1 MKNQITKSI
10 IAICMMLCTQ
20 WLPAQTVEISR
31 PEKIIGCEEVPAS
44 LLAPNGKLAHANNP
58 MYYNSTTIGNKMD
71 LTPKLDW
78 PLKMSDE
85 YKDLSGV
92 YSYFYISNYLDL
104 DPDTTVKED
113 WYCFTNDYARNYE
126 GHNGA
131 DICPYPYGW
140 QMMDDESV
148 DVIAAADG
156 VIGAIFDGN
165 TFDRNCSKPHTFII
179 NDTLDNTGY
188 LGNYV
193 RIDHAGGLTTL
204 YGHLKHGTLTDL
216 NVGDSVKSGDY
227 LGKIGSSGNSTGP
240 HLHFQVMW
248 YGSLV
253 EPWKGNEDVGEPN
266 CNFTYYQSLWNNQIP
281 YYNTQLIR
289 VATHFGAPTETSCTN
304 YEAGSNETETLVN
317 HFSSFQIAKIGVS
330 IRNIFAGMP
339 INVDIFTSTGVLKN
353 SMSYTPLVFDEIAT
367 YYFDQ
372 SLLSY
377 ATGTYRV
384 RVTFDGKTYDHYFT
398 VNCSGDL
405 IYSAAQSGHKGF
417 ISGGSITST
426 STISG
431 TSANE
436 ILYEAE
442 TFVKLNV
449 GFQAAM
455 NCEFKARLDDCT
467 LGGVKE
473 EPEPIKSSDSRLTVY
488 PNPTFGE
495 FSLLYEGTSE
505 NDALVNIFDLTGR
518 LITQYTFSSNQG
530 NVNHT
535 FDLSEQA
542 KGLYLIEVRQG
553 DNVSTSQLII
563 Q

>member
-1 MKNQITKSI
+1 MKNQITKGLL
-10 IAICMMLCTQ
+10 AICLLLGAMSLQ
-20 WLPAQTVEISR
+20 AQIVEVER
-31 PEKIIGCEEVPAS
+31 PEKVIGCEEFPAAT
-44 LLAPNGKLAHANNP
+44 LAPYGKLAYAGSP
-58 MYYNSTTIGNKMD
+58 MYYENNTTSNNKMVG
-71 LTPKLDW
+71 TPKLDW

-85 YKDLSGV
+85 YKESSGV

-104 DPDTTVKED
+104 DPDTTIKED

-165 TFDRNCSKPHTFII
+165 TFDRNCSKPHTFIT
-179 NDTLDNTGY
+179 NDTLDNGGY

-193 RIDHAGGLTTL
+193 RIDHDGGLTTL
-204 YGHLKHGTLTDL
+204 YGHLKHGTLADL
-216 NVGDSVKSGDY
+216 SVGDSVKSGDY

-253 EPWKGNEDVGEPN
+253 EPWKGNVDVGEPN
-266 CNFTYYQSLWNNQIP
+266 CNFTYYESLWNSQIP

-289 VATHFGAPTETSCTN
+289 VATHFGTPTTTSCTN
-304 YEAGSNETETLVN
+304 YEAGSNETETIVN

-330 IRNIFAGMP
+330 IRNVFAGMP
-339 INVDIFTSTGVLKN
+339 IDVDIFTSTGVLKN

-372 SLLSY
+372 SLLGY
-377 ATGTYRV
+377 TTGTYRV

-405 IYSAAQSGHKGF
+405 VYSAAQSGHKGF

-436 ILYEAE
+436 IMYEAE

-449 GFQAAM
+449 GFQAAA
-455 NCEFKARLDDCT
+455 NCEFRAQLDDCT
-467 LGGVKE
+467 LGGMKE
-473 EPEPIKSSDSRLTVY
+473 VEPEIITDDQLIVY
-488 PNPTFGE
+488 PNPSFGE
-495 FSLLYEGTSE
+495 FNILYNGIG
-505 NDALVNIFDLTGR
+505 DATTTISIFDMMGKLVYR
-518 LITQYTFSSNQG
+518 IEAAPELQQVVRSIN
-530 NVNHT
+530 
-535 FDLSEQA
+535 LSDQA
-542 KGLYLIEVRQG
+542 KGFYFVELRQG
-553 DNVSTSQLII
+553 ETTSTAKLIL